1 MEVAH
6 EQRARIRNELL
17 WELKTNE
24 YDCDVMPHYGLVP
37 DWFPRYK
44 RLAQLIEEYLYSE
57 HTELDKELWQEQK
70 DQRNV
75 QRETKGAETDITG
88 C

>member
-1 MEVAH
+1 MEVSH
-6 EQRARIRNELL
+6 DQHARVRNELL
-17 WELKTNE
+17 WELKSNE
-24 YDCDVMPHYGLVP
+24 FDRDVLPHYGLVP
-37 DWFPRYK
+37 DWFPRYM

-57 HTELDKELWQEQK
+57 HTELDQELWQEQK

-75 QRETKGAETDITG
+75 QRETKSTQTDITG